1 MSATD
6 ASAVY
11 GAGVGRWPGGTRRR
25 VQEAALALF
34 AERGYAAT
42 TVDDIAARAE
52 VSARTVFRHF
62 RDKEEVLFDAD
73 DALAAVLLDTART
86 SPTGAP
92 PLAVVRAALAAL
104 VAVLEPDRP
113 ALRRRASVLASDI
126 ALQGRDLA
134 KQARWTATLSEE
146 LVARGTD
153 PATAALLTATGAAAL
168 RTCYAA
174 WLADSA
180 GAGLGERLDAAWA
193 GLADALRSPDGRWPS
208 AQAGAP
214 APG

>member
-1 MSATD
+1 MSVSD

-11 GAGVGRWPGGTRRR
+11 GAGVGRWPGGTRQR

-34 AERGYAAT
+34 AERGYATT

-73 DALAAVLLDTART
+73 DALAAALLDAARDA
-86 SPTGAP
+86 PAGAP
-92 PLAVVRAALAAL
+92 PLLVVRAALAAL
-104 VAVLEPDRP
+104 VAVLEPERP

-134 KQARWTATLSEE
+134 KQARWSAALGEE

-153 PATAALLTATGAAAL
+153 PATAALLTATGAAAF
-168 RTCYAA
+168 RTCYTA
-174 WLADSA
+174 WLADTA
-180 GAGLGERLDAAWA
+180 GPGLEERLDSAWA
-193 GLADALRSPDGRWPS
+193 RLADALRGVPTGSVRSARPAGR
-208 AQAGAP
+208 G
-214 APG
+214 